1 MFKGFKPQGL
11 QKIASRM
18 GYAGRME
25 EFDSYLQQNPDKQ
38 REMITYEEKA
48 QEMAR
53 GGAVRKM
60 QEGGIVRD
68 GRGNLLNST
77 GQTIGAY
84 TPSPTQAAGSNI
96 RPLVNNT
103 QYIEPTFQGGNP
115 YTRAIGE
122 NGGGGNMTQITTM
135 AIPENGSGGFEP
147 IAKTMAIGEDGGQVP
162 FPIAK
167 TQAIGEDGGGPEPIL
182 QPGPLPFLPA
192 NPPANTNQAYVPT
205 IGTNPGQVSAYGTPN
220 APKKVTDVTANLAQ
234 TGAMP
239 VGGVTQPELT
249 RVEGGQFVDQ
259 RTGQLS
265 GTPVATAFGAD
276 TAQAAPAQEIATT
289 QMTASQV
296 TPAVQTAVQ
305 ANQAAQTDVTDPNA
319 KVVAAQQTASSI
331 GDLNAAQGNATL
343 LNNPVQRQIQ
353 SGELI
358 TGAADAQTASTFTEQ
373 IQAATATPTEKATVQ
388 GQLANLTANFDASN
402 PPAWAAGTLRAV
414 QAQMA
419 QRGLGASSMAGQ
431 AMIQGALESALP
443 IAQADANIQAQF
455 ETQNLSNRQQRAML
469 AAQQRAQFIG
479 QEFDQEFQARVKNS
493 ARIGDVANANFTAEQ
508 NIALENSRAANTM
521 NLNNLSNKQALVMGE
536 ASALANLDLA
546 NLSNNQQA
554 AVQNA
559 QSFLQM
565 EMANLSNEQQTALF
579 NAQAINQ
586 SLLSDQSAT
595 NAASQF
601 NATSDNQTKQF
612 MSNLANSISQ
622 FNATQANA
630 QNQYNAGEL
639 NTIGR
644 FNTEIRNQRDQFNA
658 QNQLAIA
665 QNNAVWRREIATAD
679 TATINRA
686 NELNAKAVLDISDN
700 AYNNLW
706 SFYSDTIEWA
716 WKSAESEQDRIN
728 ALAVAEVSKEAQE
741 YAANA
746 SKAAAGKSALGT
758 IIGTIGGAL
767 IR

>member
-1 MFKGFKPQGL
+1 MFKGFKPQGM

-18 GYAGRME
+18 GYSGRME
-25 EFDSYLQQNPDKQ
+25 EFDNYLEQNPEKKRQ
-38 REMITYEEKA
+38 MIAYESA
-48 QEMAR
+48 ARQMAS
-53 GGAVRKM
+53 GGVVNMRI
-60 QEGGIVRD
+60 GGINKLPQGTEQPTTAPIKQQLEPFIPIVGDPLFPR
-68 GRGNLLNST
+68 RPPYN
-77 GQTIGAY
+77 
-84 TPSPTQAAGSNI
+84 TP
-96 RPLVNNT
+96 
-103 QYIEPTFQGGNP
+103 
-115 YTRAIGE
+115 
-122 NGGGGNMTQITTM
+122 
-135 AIPENGSGGFEP
+135 
-147 IAKTMAIGEDGGQVP
+147 
-162 FPIAK
+162 
-167 TQAIGEDGGGPEPIL
+167 
-182 QPGPLPFLPA
+182 
-192 NPPANTNQAYVPT
+192 NQAYVPT
-205 IGTNPGQVSAYGTPN
+205 IGTNRGQIAAYGTAKNPE
-220 APKKVTDVTANLAQ
+220 KITDVTANLAQ

-239 VGGVTQPELT
+239 VGGVTQPEMT
-249 RVEGGQFVDQ
+249 RVERGQFVDP
-259 RTGQLS
+259 RTGQLV
-265 GTPVATAFGAD
+265 GTPTATAFGAD
-276 TAQAAPAQEIATT
+276 TAQAAPAQETATT
-289 QMTASQV
+289 QMTAAQV

-343 LNNPVQRQIQ
+343 LNNPVQREIQ
-353 SGELI
+353 AGELI
-358 TGAADAQTASTFTEQ
+358 SGVADAQKAATFTEQ
-373 IQAATATPTEKATVQ
+373 IQAATATPSEKATVQ
-388 GQLANLTANFDASN
+388 GQLASLTANFDASN

-419 QRGLGASSMAGQ
+419 ARGLGASSIAGQ
-431 AMIQGALESALP
+431 ALIQGALESALP
-443 IAQADANIQAQF
+443 IAQADARTVATF

-469 AAQQRAQFIG
+469 AAQQRATFLG
-479 QEFDQEFQARVKNS
+479 QEFDQEFQARVQNS
-493 ARIGDVANANFTAEQ
+493 ARIGDIANANFTAEQ
-508 NIALENSRAANTM
+508 NIALENSRAVNTM
-521 NLNNLSNKQALVMGE
+521 NLNNLSNRQALVMGE

-559 QSFLQM
+559 QNFLQM
-565 EMANLSNEQQTALF
+565 EMANLSNEQQTQLF

-586 SLLSDQSAT
+586 ALLSDQSAT

-612 MSNLANSISQ
+612 MANLANNISQ

-639 NTIGR
+639 NTINR
-644 FNTEIRNQRDQFNA
+644 FNSEIRNQRDQFNA

-679 TATINRA
+679 TVAINRA

-728 ALAVAEVSKEAQE
+728 ALAVAEVSKEAQQ

>member
-1 MFKGFKPQGL
+1 MAMFKGFKPQGL

-18 GYAGRME
+18 GYSGRME
-25 EFDSYLQQNPDKQ
+25 EFDNYLQQNPDKQ

-60 QEGGIVRD
+60 QTGGA
-68 GRGNLLNST
+68 T
-77 GQTIGAY
+77 
-84 TPSPTQAAGSNI
+84 TQAAGSNI
-96 RPLVNNT
+96 RPIGMQT
-103 QYIEPTFQGGNP
+103 ASAM
-115 YTRAIGE
+115 TRAIGE
-122 NGGGGNMTQITTM
+122 NASGGFGNALITTM
-135 AIPENGSGGFEP
+135 AIPENGSGGFAP
-147 IAKTMAIGEDGGQVP
+147 TAKTMAVGEDGDDFNP
-162 FPIAK
+162 PMIK
-167 TQAIGEDGGGPEPIL
+167 TMAVGEDGGGPEPIL
-182 QPGPLPFLPA
+182 QPTPFPSPQPLLPA
-192 NPPANTNQAYVPT
+192 RPPANTNQAYVPT

-220 APKKVTDVTANLAQ
+220 APQKVTDVTATLAQ

-239 VGGVTQPELT
+239 VGGVTQPEMT
-249 RVEGGQFVDQ
+249 RVEGGQFVSE
-259 RTGQLS
+259 RKGQLS

-276 TAQAAPAQEIATT
+276 TAQAAPAQETATT

-296 TPAVQTAVQ
+296 TPAVQGAVQ
-305 ANQAAQTDVTDPNA
+305 ANQAAQTDTADPNA

-343 LNNPVQRQIQ
+343 LNNPVQREIQ

-358 TGAADAQTASTFTEQ
+358 TGVADAEKASKFTEQ
-373 IQAATATPTEKATVQ
+373 VQAATATPTEKATVQ
-388 GQLANLTANFDASN
+388 GQLANLTANFDAGN

-431 AMIQGALESALP
+431 AMIQGALEAALP

-469 AAQQRAQFIG
+469 AAQQRATFLG
-479 QEFDQEFQARVKNS
+479 QEFDQEFQARVQNS
-493 ARIGDVANANFTAEQ
+493 ARIGDIANANFTAEQ
-508 NIALENSRAANTM
+508 NIALENSRAVNTM
-521 NLNNLSNKQALVMGE
+521 NLNNLSNRQALVMGE

-565 EMANLSNEQQTALF
+565 EMANLSNEQQTQLF

-586 SLLSDQSAT
+586 ALLSDQSAN

-612 MSNLANSISQ
+612 MANLANNISQ

>member
-1 MFKGFKPQGL
+1 MAMFKGFKPQGL

-60 QEGGIVRD
+60 QEGGA
-68 GRGNLLNST
+68 T
-77 GQTIGAY
+77 
-84 TPSPTQAAGSNI
+84 TQAAGSNI
-96 RPLVNNT
+96 RPL
-103 QYIEPTFQGGNP
+103 INP
-115 YTRAIGE
+115 AQQAMTRAIGE
-122 NGGGGNMTQITTM
+122 NGGGGFDTLPVTM
-135 AIPENGSGGFEP
+135 AIPESGSGGFGP
-147 IAKTMAIGEDGGQVP
+147 GTIKTMMV
-162 FPIAK
+162 
-167 TQAIGEDGGGPEPIL
+167 GEDGGGPEPIL
-182 QPGPLPFLPA
+182 GPTPFPSPQPLLPA
-192 NPPANTNQAYVPT
+192 RPPANTNQAYVPT
-205 IGTNPGQVSAYGTPN
+205 IGTNPGQVSAYGTPD

-249 RVEGGQFVDQ
+249 RVEGGQFVDP

-508 NIALENSRAANTM
+508 NIALENSRAVNTM